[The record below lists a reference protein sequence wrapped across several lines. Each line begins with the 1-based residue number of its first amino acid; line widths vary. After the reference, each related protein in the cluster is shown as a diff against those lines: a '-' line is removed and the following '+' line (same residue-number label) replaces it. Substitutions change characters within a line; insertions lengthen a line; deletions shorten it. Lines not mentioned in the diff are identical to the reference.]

1 MSTSRS
7 LRCRLVEELIYLSGG
22 LRINSRD
29 LGEVWQ
35 ACPLDCFHGAKM
47 PEQSALPRRSDAR
60 NFLESGLADV
70 LFTARAMRA
79 NRKAVGFV
87 PQPLDEI
94 KQRVARWQLKRVT
107 ARHEKSLPTSVTIRS
122 LRNCNQGNIRDAQ
135 RGQYFLRNLELAL
148 TAVDQHQVRPR

>member
-22 LRINSRD
+22 LRINPRD

-35 ACPLDCFHGAKM
+35 ACPLDCFHSAKM
-47 PEQSALPRRSDAR
+47 PEQSALSRRSNAR

-79 NRKAVGFV
+79 NSKTVGFV
-87 PQPLDEI
+87 PQPLDKI
-94 KQRVARWQLKRVT
+94 KQRVARRQFKWVT
-107 ARHEKSLPTSVTIRS
+107 ARHEKSLPTGVTVRP
-122 LRNCNQGNIRDAQ
+122 LGNCNQGNICDAQ
-135 RGQYFLRNLELAL
+135 RGQHFLRNLELAL
-148 TAVDQHQVRPR
+148 TAVDQYQIRPR